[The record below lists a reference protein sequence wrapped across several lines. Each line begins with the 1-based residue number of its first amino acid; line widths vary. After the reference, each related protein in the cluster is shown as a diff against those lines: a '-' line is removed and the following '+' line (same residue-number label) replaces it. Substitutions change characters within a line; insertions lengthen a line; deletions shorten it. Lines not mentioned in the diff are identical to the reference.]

1 MYGAIRGVNLHP
13 RLQRETEKDRERF
26 RGRLYRHERERERE
40 RERDQW
46 ETLDFADGLCVG
58 DRTMKPGFGEVEREM
73 EARLPR

>member
-40 RERDQW
+40 REREINGRHW
-46 ETLDFADGLCVG
+46 ILLMVCVLG
-58 DRTMKPGFGEVEREM
+58 IE
-73 EARLPR
+73 L